1 LNGCIEKEKFK
12 NNITGV
18 LLHRDPGKIGRN
30 AVAWD
35 GPTNDY
41 IQPMKRLRIRIKKDL
56 DLAERMRKLL
66 EALPYIAVLQACP
79 ERALS

>member
-1 LNGCIEKEKFK
+1 M
-12 NNITGV
+12 
-18 LLHRDPGKIGRN
+18 
-30 AVAWD
+30 AWD
-35 GPTNDY
+35 GPDERLSSAA
-41 IQPMKRLRIRIKKDL
+41 KRLQARFKKEL